1 MLSGEH
7 VADGKLC
14 PMAVTDSS
22 QRSEGQGGLASGCV
36 TVLNWE
42 GTLIEMEGGVPR
54 EARSC
59 CFFVRKSS
67 VYLTELVI
75 HSFNKPSLSCCS
87 DEAPGS

>member
-36 TVLNWE
+36 TVLGGDTDRNGGGGAQRGKKLLFLRQE
-42 GTLIEMEGGVPR
+42 IECLSHRIG
-54 EARSC
+54 
-59 CFFVRKSS
+59 
-67 VYLTELVI
+67 
-75 HSFNKPSLSCCS
+75 HSFVQ
-87 DEAPGS
+87 